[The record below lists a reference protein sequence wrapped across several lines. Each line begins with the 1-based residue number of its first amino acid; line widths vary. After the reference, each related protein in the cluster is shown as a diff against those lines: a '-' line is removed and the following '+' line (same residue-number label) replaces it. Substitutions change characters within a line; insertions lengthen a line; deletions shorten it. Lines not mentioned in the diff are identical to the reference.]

1 MEKIIEY
8 LRQAYEASAI
18 IVYGSYADGTNGA
31 DSDFDALVLSCG
43 HRQCHDTSF
52 VGGVRLDVFIYPT
65 TFFER
70 DFDCDDFVQIVGGRV
85 VADVNGQGKR
95 LLETVTAHLQNRPPK
110 TQAEID
116 GELAWCLKM
125 LARAKRGDVEG
136 AFRWHWL
143 LTESLEIYCD
153 TTHQPYMGPKKS
165 LNRMERSEPAA
176 FACYQSALTD
186 FRLDT
191 LESWVAYLKDR
202 NDSERRGKCAFPV
215 SDDG

>member
-8 LRQAYEASAI
+8 LAQTYEPTAI

-31 DSDFDALVLSCG
+31 DSDFDALVISCG
-43 HRQCHDTSF
+43 HGQCHDTSF
-52 VGGVRLDVFIYPT
+52 VDGVRLDVFVYPS
-65 TFFER
+65 TFFES
-70 DFDCDDFVQIVGGRV
+70 DIVYDDFVQIIGGRV
-85 VADVNGQGKR
+85 VADIDGQGKR
-95 LLETVTAHLQNRPPK
+95 LLEAVTAHLQNRPPK
-110 TQAEID
+110 TQAEVD

-153 TTHQPYMGPKKS
+153 MMHQPYMGPKKV
-165 LNRMERSEPAA
+165 LHRMECSDPGA
-176 FACYQSALTD
+176 FVRYRNALTD

-191 LESWVAYLKDR
+191 LERWITYLKDR
-202 NDSERRGKCAFPV
+202 NDSASEETAH
-215 SDDG
+215 SDG